1 MNEQELREMV
11 RESIARHLG
20 PEAGGTGTVRL
31 PDAVRL
37 KADTTHESGWS
48 SHASHM
54 RLPLVSGD
62 DDGACLIEP
71 SVRCN
76 HCGYCL
82 SLGH

>member
-1 MNEQELREMV
+1 MNDQELREMI
-11 RESIARHLG
+11 RESIGRHLG
-20 PEAGGTGTVRL
+20 PDRAGTVRPG
-31 PDAVRL
+31 PDAAGGARW
-37 KADTTHESGWS
+37 A
-48 SHASHM
+48 SHASHL

-62 DDGACLIEP
+62 EDGACVIEP

>member
-1 MNEQELREMV
+1 MV
-11 RESIARHLG
+11 RESIARRLG
-20 PEAGGTGTVRL
+20 SGQTVTVR
-31 PDAVRL
+31 PA
-37 KADTTHESGWS
+37 ATMHEGGWG
-48 SHASHM
+48 SHASHL

-62 DDGACLIEP
+62 EDGACLIEP

>member
-20 PEAGGTGTVRL
+20 PEAGGAGRVRLPDTVRL
-31 PDAVRL
+31 PDS
-37 KADTTHESGWS
+37 THESGWS
-48 SHASHM
+48 SHASHT

-62 DDGACLIEP
+62 EDGACLIEP

-82 SLGH
+82 SFGH

>member
-20 PEAGGTGTVRL
+20 SGQTAPVPPAPALHEGGWG
-31 PDAVRL
+31 
-37 KADTTHESGWS
+37 
-48 SHASHM
+48 SHASHL

-62 DDGACLIEP
+62 EDGSCVIEP
-71 SVRCN
+71 AVRCN